1 MSDTTRSNI
10 RSVAWLGCCLL
21 RAVDRFTAFS
31 SSRLLRRC
39 AIRLGMCSFP
49 VVRCDVA
56 VGVSFWRLLLAPAPF
71 AFLTTAAGG
80 AFFLVC
86 GSFFIC
92 KVSGSSRVRAEVR
105 ACKSHFFEGGSD
117 PTVVVLLVC
126 CRSVYFVVLSG
137 LVLLWILCFLLACLL
152 LF

>member
-1 MSDTTRSNI
+1 MSP
-10 RSVAWLGCCLL
+10 SVSRFGACC
-21 RAVDRFTAFS
+21 
-31 SSRLLRRC
+31 
-39 AIRLGMCSFP
+39 
-49 VVRCDVA
+49 
-56 VGVSFWRLLLAPAPF
+56 WAPAPF

-117 PTVVVLLVC
+117 PTVVLLLYWTTVQFTLWSC
-126 CRSVYFVVLSG
+126 LAWFFFGYFVS
-137 LVLLWILCFLLACLL
+137 CLLACLHSRL
-152 LF
+152 LDLGTRLFVL

>member
-1 MSDTTRSNI
+1 MSP
-10 RSVAWLGCCLL
+10 SVSRFGACC
-21 RAVDRFTAFS
+21 
-31 SSRLLRRC
+31 
-39 AIRLGMCSFP
+39 
-49 VVRCDVA
+49 
-56 VGVSFWRLLLAPAPF
+56 WAPAPF

-117 PTVVVLLVC
+117 L
-126 CRSVYFVVLSG
+126 
-137 LVLLWILCFLLACLL
+137 ILR
-152 LF
+152 